1 MLEESDIARETASRM
16 ADIVE
21 ATLRYI
27 GGEPYV
33 TNEGLNALGET
44 FEGVPLELRAATF
57 ECLLVELQKRD
68 VDYNI
73 NDFVQNV

>member
-1 MLEESDIARETASRM
+1 MEIDIAKETAAKM

-44 FEGVPLELRAATF
+44 FEKVPMELRAATF

-73 NDFVQNV
+73 DQFVANA

>member
-1 MLEESDIARETASRM
+1 MTDTVKETASKM

-33 TNEGLNALGET
+33 TNEGLQALGET
-44 FEGVPLELRAATF
+44 FEKVPMDLRAATF
-57 ECLLVELQKRD
+57 EGLLVQLQERD

-73 NDFVQNV
+73 DDFVQNV